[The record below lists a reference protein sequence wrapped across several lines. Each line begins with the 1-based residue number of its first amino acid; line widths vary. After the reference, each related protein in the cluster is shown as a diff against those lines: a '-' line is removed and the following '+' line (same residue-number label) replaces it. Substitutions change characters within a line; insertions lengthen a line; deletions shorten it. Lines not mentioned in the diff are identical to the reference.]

1 MNKILVT
8 GSDGLVGTALK
19 TFKKSEM
26 VFINRSDVDLTNYDE
41 TSSLFKKI
49 KPTQVI
55 HLAAAVGGIG
65 GNLIH
70 SGEYFRNN
78 ININMNVLES
88 SRLVGVSKLLC
99 FMSTCVFPDKCEYP
113 LQAKN
118 LHNGP
123 PHPSNFGY
131 AYAKRMLEVQ
141 CSAYRK
147 EWGCNYIVGIPSN
160 IYGPGDNFSLEEGH
174 VLPAL
179 IHRVYKAKTNNESLN
194 VWGSG
199 EPLREFIYSNDI
211 AKLSLWALENYNEEE
226 PLIMTSGIET
236 SIREAVDIIVKH
248 FDFKNNVIFDSSKPD
263 GQYRK
268 PSDTSELNKRLPN
281 FKWKSVQDG
290 ICETV
295 DWFQANYPKIRL

>member
-1 MNKILVT
+1 MNRILVT
-8 GSDGLVGTALK
+8 GANGLVGTALK
-19 TFKKSEM
+19 NIENSDMF
-26 VFINRSDVDLTNYDE
+26 FIGREDADLTNFNE
-41 TSSLFKKI
+41 TLSLFKKI

-65 GNLIH
+65 GNLVH

-88 SRLVGVSKLLC
+88 SRLVNVDKLLC
-99 FMSTCVFPDKCEYP
+99 FMSTCVFPDECEYP
-113 LQAKN
+113 LKPKD

-131 AYAKRMLEVQ
+131 AYAKRMLQVQ
-141 CSAYRK
+141 CNAYRK

-179 IHRVYKAKTNNESLN
+179 IHRIYQAKIANKPLY

-199 EPLREFIYSNDI
+199 NPLREFIHSSDI
-211 AKLSLWALENYNEEE
+211 ANLSLWALKSYNDEE

-236 SIREAVDIIVKH
+236 SIKDAVNIIAKH
-248 FDFKNNVIFDSSKPD
+248 FNFENEIIFDTSKPD
-263 GQYRK
+263 GQFRK
-268 PSDTSELNKRLPN
+268 PSDTSKLEKCLPN
-281 FKWKSVQDG
+281 FIWKSLDEG
-290 ICETV
+290 IFETV
-295 DWFQANYPKIRL
+295 DWFMTNYPKIRL

>member
-8 GSDGLVGTALK
+8 GANGLVGTALK
-19 TFKKSEM
+19 NIENSDMF
-26 VFINRSDVDLTNYDE
+26 FIGREDADLTNFNE
-41 TSSLFKKI
+41 TLSLFKKI

-65 GNLIH
+65 GNLVH

-88 SRLVGVSKLLC
+88 SRLVNVDKLLC
-99 FMSTCVFPDKCEYP
+99 FMSTCVFPDECEYP
-113 LQAKN
+113 LKPKD

-131 AYAKRMLEVQ
+131 AYAKRMLQVQ
-141 CSAYRK
+141 CNAYRK

-179 IHRVYKAKTNNESLN
+179 IHRIYQAKVANKPLD

-199 EPLREFIYSNDI
+199 NPLREFIHSSDI
-211 AKLSLWALENYNEEE
+211 ANLSLWALKSYNDEE

-236 SIREAVDIIVKH
+236 SIKDAVNIIAKH
-248 FDFKNNVIFDSSKPD
+248 FNFENEIIFDTSKPD
-263 GQYRK
+263 GQFRK
-268 PSDTSELNKRLPN
+268 PSDTSKLEKCLPN
-281 FKWKSVQDG
+281 FIWKSLDEG
-290 ICETV
+290 IFETA
-295 DWFQANYPKIRL
+295 DWFMTNYPKIRL